1 MGYNFIQLVEVELI
15 FQTLDD
21 KTECV
26 GIYADNNL
34 VFDMEEFP
42 SNLSKTWK
50 YSSYLRDLDV
60 EYISLYL
67 EGKNI
72 SETIPEYLKDDWDDV
87 LKKINAFKRSLS
99 ISQVNTFENCFFDLV
114 PNRFLVEFCEVKNK
128 ITQHIANNVPK
139 PDRYE
144 FYKHVCMMLED
155 LSHHKVTIDR
165 QVVSAYVNSS
175 KLKNHAKK
183 ILEASP
189 YVKYNQFGT
198 KTGRLTTK
206 RGSIPILTMSKEF
219 RSAVQPQNDYFIE
232 LDFNGA
238 EVRTL
243 LGLLGKQ
250 QPQGDV
256 HDFHLNEIFTSIS
269 TRAQAKV
276 AFFAWLYGSKRAANS
291 EETSKLEEFY
301 EKDNL
306 LKECWDGNTVTTPF
320 RKKISDASEHH
331 ALNYLVQSTAAE
343 LTLKQALKIEHLL
356 RTRSAGSHLA
366 FLIHDAVII
375 DMKKEDENLL
385 KSLVALMSTTNFG
398 DFLVNIKKGKTLGS
412 LRDIKVG

>member
-1 MGYNFIQLVEVELI
+1 
-15 FQTLDD
+15 
-21 KTECV
+21 
-26 GIYADNNL
+26 
-34 VFDMEEFP
+34 MEEFP

-67 EGKNI
+67 EGKSI
-72 SETIPEYLKDDWDDV
+72 SETIPEYLKDDWEDV
-87 LKKINAFKRSLS
+87 SKKINAFKRSLS

-128 ITQHIANNVPK
+128 ITQHIANNVSK

-165 QVVSAYVNSS
+165 QIVSTYVNSS

-206 RGSIPILTMSKEF
+206 NGYIPILTMSKEF
-219 RSAVQPQNDYFIE
+219 RSAIKPQNDYFVE

-256 HDFHLNEIFTSIS
+256 HDFHLSNIFTSIN
-269 TRAQAKV
+269 TRSQANV
-276 AFFAWLYGSKRAANS
+276 AFFAWLYGSRTAADPR
-291 EETSKLEEFY
+291 EMKKLAEFY
-301 EKDNL
+301 EKDSL
-306 LKECWDGNTVTTPF
+306 LEKYWDGTTVRTPF
-320 RKKISDASEHH
+320 KKEINDTSEHH

-343 LTLKQALKIEHLL
+343 LTLKQALKLEYLL
-356 RTRSAGSHLA
+356 RTQSSGSHIA
-366 FLIHDAVII
+366 FLIHDAVVI
-375 DMKKEDENLL
+375 DMKKEDSHLL
-385 KSLVALMSTTNFG
+385 KSLMTLMGSTNFG
-398 DFLVNIKKGKTLGS
+398 QFVVNLKRGKTLGC
-412 LRDIKVG
+412 LKGINIG